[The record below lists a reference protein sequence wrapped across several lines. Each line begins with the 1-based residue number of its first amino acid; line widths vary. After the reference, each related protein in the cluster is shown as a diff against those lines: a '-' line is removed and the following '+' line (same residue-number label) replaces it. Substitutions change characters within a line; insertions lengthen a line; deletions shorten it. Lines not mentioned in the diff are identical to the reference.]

1 MAISDCKI
9 INLPVINDSRGN
21 LSFIES
27 DRHID
32 FQIKRVYYLFDV
44 PGGSERGGHAHK
56 NLKQF
61 IIAMSGSFDVQLDDG
76 MGKVKIHLNRPYQ
89 GLLLSNLILPIH
101 YFHST

>member
-9 INLPVINDSRGN
+9 INLPVINDARGN

-61 IIAMSGSFDVQLDDG
+61 IIQTRALCF
-76 MGKVKIHLNRPYQ
+76 
-89 GLLLSNLILPIH
+89 PIIKKQKK
-101 YFHST
+101 TR